1 MFSSKRKDF
10 YNGDISFTAMQF
22 VGIWM
27 PSTWNSQMKIICYRI
42 YSFCTIII
50 NIYFVFSLLIYI
62 LHGVGEKDVIVQNLL
77 NFTISFS
84 TFVKMVNII
93 IQRKRVDR
101 IMKMLFDKICQP
113 GNINESQILQSC
125 SHTCRYKTQA

>member
-1 MFSSKRKDF
+1 MFSSKRKEF

-27 PSTWNSQMKIICYRI
+27 PSTWNSQMKIIFYLI
-42 YSFCTIII
+42 YLICTFII
-50 NIYFVFSLLIYI
+50 NIYFVSSLLLHI
-62 LHGVGEKDVIVQNLL
+62 LRGVENKDVIIQNLM

-84 TFVKMVNII
+84 SFVKMVNII

-101 IMKMLFDKICQP
+101 IMKMLFDKIFQP
-113 GNINESQILQSC
+113 RNINESQILQSR